1 VSATDVPARWWAGT
15 SAASRSADTAAD
27 MQLYVEIGLA
37 PHTCSSCGTE
47 VMVKKN
53 SPKHT
58 SVQWQSDATTSCPEI
73 AAQVASVAIGGQ
85 VLGCAR
91 LKETIAAAVR
101 RGELTV
107 PND

>member
-1 VSATDVPARWWAGT
+1 MSATNVPARWWAGT
-15 SAASRSADTAAD
+15 AASGRTADTAAD

-37 PHTCSSCGTE
+37 PVTCSHCGTE
-47 VMVKKN
+47 VLVKKN

-58 SVQWQSDATTSCPEI
+58 SVQWLTDAASSCLEI
-73 AAQVASVAIGGQ
+73 RAQVQAGATGGR

-91 LKETIAAAVR
+91 LKQSIEDAVR

-107 PND
+107 PDD